1 MSKARGKGKDKG
13 NKESGKSKKE
23 KSKKDGKYTV
33 PRLVEL
39 ENHFLMRMP
48 EPYASNL
55 QEALDNGG
63 LKDRLQI
70 EFKEDAR
77 NGKVVFDGV
86 NFSAKLLDLPC
97 IVESWKTFDKKS
109 LWKTGDVS
117 QMLVCKDPEE
127 PSFSSDGEDNN
138 SFDYFKK
145 RLHEAKKY
153 QYPHGITAPLK
164 NVRRRRF
171 RKTAKQKYVDAP
183 ESEKEVKRLLRTDV
197 SAVSVTFDII
207 NDEQEKVKAEEEM
220 VEDIEVV
227 DIDIGGGPSV
237 DQFDENSNM
246 SSVLGGGSDNETR
259 DADTQDAGIL
269 PDISSSEDEGDG
281 GLENIIQQRSEI
293 QQRLREVQAKVSE
306 QQTRV
311 ENAANPFLKQRFQSV
326 LDDLRLE
333 EESLTQ
339 QYTAL
344 S

>member
-39 ENHFLMRMP
+39 ENNFLMRMP
-48 EPYASNL
+48 EPYATHL

-77 NGKVVFDGV
+77 NGRVLFDGV
-86 NFSAKLLDLPC
+86 NFSARLVDLPC

-117 QMLVCKDPEE
+117 QMLECNDPEK
-127 PSFSSDGEDNN
+127 PSNSSDGEDNN

-164 NVRRRRF
+164 NVRKRRF

-183 ESEKEVKRLLRTDV
+183 EIEKEVKRLLRTDV
-197 SAVSVTFDII
+197 SAVDVTFDII
-207 NDEQEKVKAEEEM
+207 NDEQEKVKVEEDM
-220 VEDIEVV
+220 VEDIENV
-227 DIDIGGGPSV
+227 DIDVGGGPSI

-246 SSVLGGGSDNETR
+246 SSALGGSDNETR
-259 DADTQDAGIL
+259 DAGTQDAGIL

-281 GLENIIQQRSEI
+281 GLENIIQQRGEI
-293 QQRLREVQAKVSE
+293 QQRLREIQAKVNE
-306 QQTRV
+306 QETRV

-326 LDDLRLE
+326 LNDLRLE
-333 EESLTQ
+333 EESLKQ